1 MGHMTAMQF
10 EVNLMFTGP
19 SEIFL
24 GSVIR
29 PEKVFPVMKSEGNVA
44 MHEELH
50 IRLLPATMLSV
61 QRLL

>member
-1 MGHMTAMQF
+1 MQF

-19 SEIFL
+19 SEIFP

-29 PEKVFPVMKSEGNVA
+29 PEKVFPAMKSEGNVV

-50 IRLLPATMLSV
+50 IPSV
-61 QRLL
+61 ARNSDKFSGFCIASS